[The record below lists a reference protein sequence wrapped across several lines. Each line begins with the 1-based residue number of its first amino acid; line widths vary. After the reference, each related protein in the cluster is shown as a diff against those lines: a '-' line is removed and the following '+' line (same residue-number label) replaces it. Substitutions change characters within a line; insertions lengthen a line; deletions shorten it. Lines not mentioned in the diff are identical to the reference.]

1 MVQKGINMLG
11 LATKEAIKVA
21 LAFTSAI
28 VLALLFGWEKPYWAA
43 ITVVTLAANE
53 SYSHSIQAAQNR
65 IMGTIVGAS
74 IAIAMIAFFAQERML
89 FIGTFILLAGI
100 STVMSYDRRH
110 GYFVRITFIVCTL
123 ICFMGSFDDITSVN
137 MIFLRLQET
146 LLGVVM
152 FSLVYR
158 FVWPINSEV
167 NFYAQHSS
175 ITEQLT
181 ELVAELTDC
190 LNGKKE
196 VSIDQ
201 LLAHQANL
209 AKMTESIKS
218 QSLILDL
225 PSAGS
230 YQLSHQRKQ
239 WKLLTIA
246 SYETIERL
254 TQWLEQAKS
263 IVDNADADAEVI
275 KVSLLQAV
283 SNEDSL
289 IQLNEK
295 LMQSAS
301 MVTRIQ
307 VAKDYLLSTSTRIDK
322 NSKTFTD
329 INVTLTWQELVKQW
343 DIALPLSLRIKDG
356 LIVMAA
362 LATSFALWIYTPLP
376 NGYMFPMLSAVM
388 AVNLIALPK
397 FIVNEALV
405 GICIFGALVT
415 LEYVFIMPSFTEVWH
430 LAMFYFVNIVV
441 IWRLCAAPQL
451 ALQKVIGAN
460 LLVVLTMS
468 ALHLTPSFDIT
479 VSLNMLVQVFMA
491 IALVRFFVGVFKEG

>member
-1 MVQKGINMLG
+1 MLG
-11 LATKEAIKVA
+11 IATKEAIKVA

-53 SYSHSIQAAQNR
+53 SYSHSIQTAQNR
-65 IMGTIVGAS
+65 IMGTLVGAS
-74 IAIAMIAFFAQERML
+74 LAIGMIAFLAQERML

-100 STVMSYDRRH
+100 CTLMSYDRKH
-110 GYFVRITFIVCTL
+110 GYFFRITFIVCTL

-146 LLGVVM
+146 LLGVTV
-152 FSLVYR
+152 FSLVFR

-167 NFYAQHSS
+167 NFYTQHKS
-175 ITEQLT
+175 ITAQLT
-181 ELVAELTDC
+181 ELVAELTEC

-196 VSIDQ
+196 VSIDG

-263 IVDNADADAEVI
+263 IVDNTEADPEAI

-283 SNEDSL
+283 SSEDSL
-289 IQLNEK
+289 IQLNDQ
-295 LMQSAS
+295 LMQIES
-301 MVTRIQ
+301 MLTRIQ

-322 NSKTFTD
+322 NSRNFTD
-329 INVTLTWQELVKQW
+329 IKVTLTWKELVKQW
-343 DIALPLSLRIKDG
+343 DNAIPLPQRFKDS
-356 LIVMAA
+356 LIVMAS

-388 AVNLIALPK
+388 AINLIALPK

-405 GICIFGALVT
+405 GICIFGTLVT
-415 LEYVFIMPSFTEVWH
+415 LQYVFLMPSFTEVWQ
-430 LAMFYFVNIVV
+430 LAMFYFINVVV

-451 ALQKVIGAN
+451 ALQKVVGAN

-479 VSLNMLVQVFMA
+479 ASLNMLVEVFMA
-491 IALVRFFVGVFKEG
+491 IAVIRFFVGVFKEG